1 MSFFK
6 LKVLLSQDILYIS
19 FSVVEFR
26 TEELMKKAVEKV
38 NKHNFNG
45 RPLKVKE
52 VGHGGGKQRDRNVS
66 CGFSVIIS
74 CFLSGP

>member
-1 MSFFK
+1 M
-6 LKVLLSQDILYIS
+6 LCIS

-52 VGHGGGKQRDRNVS
+52 VGHGGGKMWRDGNAS
-66 CGFSVIIS
+66 CGYSVILS
-74 CFLSGP
+74 CFVLVFFFKSGP